1 MNDRGTIE
9 GDTVRFERLLP
20 GPVER
25 VWSYLTERD
34 RLATWL
40 TDDGAVPPKVGE
52 SFVLRMKGGSD
63 EEMPEREGYEAAT
76 YGKVLAYDP
85 PQHLEY
91 VWGVRGPDGKMLN
104 STVSFDLEPRGDKV
118 ALTLTHH
125 GVMKG
130 FESRTLA
137 GWHTLLEGLQAA
149 LKGTPP
155 PDFMARFREVEPQY
169 ASSL

>member
-1 MNDRGTIE
+1 MKDRGTIE

-20 GPVER
+20 GPLER

-40 TDDGAVPPKVGE
+40 TDDGEVPAQVGE
-52 SFVLRMKGGSD
+52 SFVLRMKGS
-63 EEMPEREGYEAAT
+63 EENVPEREGYEAAT

-85 PQHLEY
+85 PRHLEY
-91 VWGVRGPDGKMLN
+91 VWGVRGPDGAMMN

-118 ALTLTHH
+118 ALTLTHR

-130 FESRTLA
+130 FESRTLG
-137 GWHTLLEGLQAA
+137 GWHVLLDGLRAALEGSA
-149 LKGTPP
+149 P
-155 PDFMARFREVEPQY
+155 PDFMARFHELEPQY
-169 ASSL
+169 AAAL